1 MHPESFVSISL
12 RAAEIQRIQGGRGGN
27 YFDDDDEDD
36 DDDDGDDD
44 DDVDDEDVV
53 VFVEGHHGGQ
63 GSRKTIIEELPD
75 EFLHSLMVKF

>member
-1 MHPESFVSISL
+1 MEQDGGWYPEGI
-12 RAAEIQRIQGGRGGN
+12 
-27 YFDDDDEDD
+27 YDD
-36 DDDDGDDD
+36 DDDDDD
-44 DDVDDEDVV
+44 DDEDVV

>member
-1 MHPESFVSISL
+1 MM
-12 RAAEIQRIQGGRGGN
+12 
-27 YFDDDDEDD
+27 DDDKNAGILKEGDGDG
-36 DDDDGDDD
+36 DDGDDD
-44 DDVDDEDVV
+44 DDDDDDYEDVV